1 MAIISIS
8 FFVVCFMNY
17 KEKIIEPMQV
27 NIMIKESQNAIGEHE
42 IVNSIDDIMGN
53 SYLECAIHNY
63 NQTTEKIKLLNKSYV
78 LLLISIVVMLFV
90 FLFDVCR

>member
-1 MAIISIS
+1 
-8 FFVVCFMNY
+8 
-17 KEKIIEPMQV
+17 MQV

>member
-1 MAIISIS
+1 MCIRDS
-8 FFVVCFMNY
+8 
-17 KEKIIEPMQV
+17 
-27 NIMIKESQNAIGEHE
+27 
-42 IVNSIDDIMGN
+42 
-53 SYLECAIHNY
+53 LECAIHNY